1 MDMNKAFFLK
11 KEDEK
16 PNWVVIDAKDQ
27 VLGRLATRV
36 ADILRGKDRPQYTPH
51 ADAGDYV
58 VIINA
63 QDIVLTGNKW
73 NDKIYTTY
81 SGYFGGKKEIT
92 AKDLNAKHPTRVIEL
107 AVERMLPKN
116 RLSRQLMR
124 KLRIYT
130 GEEHPHK
137 AQVDTS
143 AAKAA

>member
-1 MDMNKAFFLK
+1 MNKAYFLK

-16 PNWVVIDAKDQ
+16 PKWVVIDAKGQ
-27 VLGRLATRV
+27 VLGRMATKV

-51 ADAGDYV
+51 AVAGDYV

-63 QDIVLTGNKW
+63 KDVVLTGNKW

-81 SGYFGGKKEIT
+81 SGYFGGKKELT
-92 AKDLNAKHPTRVIEL
+92 AKELTVKHPTQVIEL

-124 KLRIYT
+124 RLRVYT
-130 GEEHPHK
+130 GSEHPHL
-137 AQVDTS
+137 AQVGQETAP
-143 AAKAA
+143 AA

>member
-1 MDMNKAFFLK
+1 MNKAFFLK

-36 ADILRGKDRPQYTPH
+36 ADILRGKNRPQYTPH

-73 NDKIYTTY
+73 NDKIYTSY
-81 SGYFGGKKEIT
+81 SGWFSGKKEIS
-92 AKDLNAKHPTRVIEL
+92 AKDLTAKHPTRVIEL

-130 GEEHPHK
+130 GAEHPHE
-137 AQVDTS
+137 AQVATS
-143 AAKAA
+143 AKAA

>member
-36 ADILRGKDRPQYTPH
+36 ADILRGKNRPQYTPH

-73 NDKIYTTY
+73 NDKMYVTY
-81 SGYFGGKKEIT
+81 SGYFGGKKET
-92 AKDLNAKHPTRVIEL
+92 SARDLNAKHPTRVIEL

-130 GEEHPHK
+130 GSEHPHE
-137 AQVDTS
+137 AQVSTS
-143 AAKAA
+143 AKAA

>member
-1 MDMNKAFFLK
+1 MNKAFFLK

-36 ADILRGKDRPQYTPH
+36 ADILRGKNRPQYTPH

-73 NDKIYTTY
+73 NDKMYVTY
-81 SGYFGGKKEIT
+81 SGYFGGKKET
-92 AKDLNAKHPTRVIEL
+92 SARDLNAKHPTRVIEL

-130 GEEHPHK
+130 GSEHPHE
-137 AQVDTS
+137 AQVSTS
-143 AAKAA
+143 AKAA

>member
-1 MDMNKAFFLK
+1 MDMNKAFFLR

-36 ADILRGKDRPQYTPH
+36 ADILRGKNRPQYTPH
-51 ADAGDYV
+51 AVAGDYV

-73 NDKIYTTY
+73 NGKTYTTY
-81 SGYFGGKKEIT
+81 SGYFGGTKEVT
-92 AKDLNAKHPTRVIEL
+92 AKQLAEKHPTRIIEM

-124 KLRIYT
+124 RLRIYT
-130 GEEHPHK
+130 GAEHPHQ
-137 AQVDTS
+137 AQVETS
-143 AAKAA
+143 TKVA